1 MEESQIK
8 DQDLT
13 KLSEEEAEFR
23 TSIATMD
30 RKGKR
35 QWVFPKKPSGKFT
48 KYRTYVSWVLL
59 AILVLNPF
67 IKLPNGNP
75 VFMFN
80 VPQGQFIIFGFPF
93 FTSDFFLLAIGM
105 IATIV
110 SVLLFTVVYGRIFCG
125 WICPQTI
132 FMEHIFRKIEYAI
145 EGDRAKQMR
154 LAQQAWDEEKI
165 RKRLL
170 KWTVFAL
177 ISFFIAN
184 IFLAYVIGSDALI
197 DLVKQGPGGENLST
211 FIGLIIFTGLFYFI
225 FAWFREQV
233 CTLVCPYGRLQGV
246 LIDKQTVIVAYD
258 FKRGESSAGR
268 AKFRKGEDRA
278 VAGKGDCIDCKQCV
292 VVCPTGIDIRNGT
305 QMECIGCTACIDAC
319 DEVMEKINLPKG
331 LIRYASEENIEK
343 GTKFKLTGRMIA
355 YTIALLIIISSINIF
370 LFNRNNVEV
379 KFLQIPGRNFKVE
392 NGNVINLY
400 QYTLYN
406 KTNDDLRVK
415 FALKSHED
423 GTIKIIDGPPTVILR
438 KADIKQGVVEVD
450 IPKAD
455 ISSYKERI
463 VVVAVDEEG
472 KELDDYSTSFAAP
485 F

>member
-1 MEESQIK
+1 MEDSQIK
-8 DQDLT
+8 DHDLA
-13 KLSEEEAEFR
+13 KLSEEEEAFR
-23 TSIATMD
+23 TGIATMD

-48 KYRTYVSWVLL
+48 KYRTYVSWFLL

-80 VPQGQFIIFGFPF
+80 VPQGQFIILGYPF

-132 FMEHIFRKIEYAI
+132 FMEHVFRKIEYAI

-154 LAQQAWDEEKI
+154 LAQQPWDEEKI

-170 KWTVFAL
+170 KWTLFSL
-177 ISFFIAN
+177 ISFLIAN
-184 IFLAYVIGSDALI
+184 IFLAYIIGSDALF
-197 DLVKQGPGGENLST
+197 DLVKEGPGENLST
-211 FIGLIIFTGLFYFI
+211 FFGLIIFTGLFYFI

-246 LIDKQTVIVAYD
+246 LIDKKTVIVAYD
-258 FKRGESSAGR
+258 FKRGEAQVGR

-278 VAGKGDCIDCKQCV
+278 AAGKGDCIDCKQCV

-343 GTKFKLTGRMIA
+343 GTKFKITGRMVA
-355 YTIALLIIISSINIF
+355 YTIALAILLSSMMVFI
-370 LFNRNNVEV
+370 FNRNDVEV
-379 KFLQIPGRNFKVE
+379 KFLQIPGKNYKE
-392 NGNVINLY
+392 EKGNIVNLY

-406 KTNDDLRVK
+406 KTNEDLRVK
-415 FALKSHED
+415 FALKSHKD
-423 GTIKIIDGPPTVILR
+423 GKIRIIDGPSTVNLQ
-438 KADIKQGVVEVD
+438 KAEIKQGVVEILIHKV
-450 IPKAD
+450 D
-455 ISSYKERI
+455 ISSYKER
-463 VVVAVDEEG
+463 VVMVAVDENG
-472 KELDDYSTSFAAP
+472 NELDDYATSFAAP